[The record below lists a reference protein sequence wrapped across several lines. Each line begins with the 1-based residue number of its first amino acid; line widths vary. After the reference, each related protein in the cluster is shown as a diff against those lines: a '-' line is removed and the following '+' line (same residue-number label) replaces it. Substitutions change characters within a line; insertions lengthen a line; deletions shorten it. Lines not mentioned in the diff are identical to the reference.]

1 MSGENPSVPE
11 VKYPAQ
17 SQLATGVSMLAV
29 RLEKSRKNDFK
40 ECVNIEANCKSCEI
54 VWKELKVGRDAL
66 F

>member
-1 MSGENPSVPE
+1 MSGENPSVPG

-17 SQLATGVSMLAV
+17 SQLATRVSMLAL

-40 ECVNIEANCKSCEI
+40 ECANTETNCKSCEI
-54 VWKELKVGRDAL
+54 VWKELKVRRDAL